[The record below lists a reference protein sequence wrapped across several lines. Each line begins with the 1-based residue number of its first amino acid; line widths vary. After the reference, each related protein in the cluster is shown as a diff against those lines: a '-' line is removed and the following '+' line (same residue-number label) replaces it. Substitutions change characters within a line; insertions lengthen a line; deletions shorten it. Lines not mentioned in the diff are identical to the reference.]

1 MRNRSKAGYIGNCCK
16 YLTTSEW
23 KQRLTERTGT
33 LSPSQRRRNILRTV
47 EGWISY
53 LDEKGNSMPFNRRWD
68 CERHLDALFRYLSL
82 H

>member
-1 MRNRSKAGYIGNCCK
+1 MRDRLNCRK

-23 KQRLTERTGT
+23 KQKLVEQTGT
-33 LSPSQRRRNILRTV
+33 LSPSQRRRNILRSV

-53 LDEKGNSMPFNRRWD
+53 LDEKGNSMPLNRRWD